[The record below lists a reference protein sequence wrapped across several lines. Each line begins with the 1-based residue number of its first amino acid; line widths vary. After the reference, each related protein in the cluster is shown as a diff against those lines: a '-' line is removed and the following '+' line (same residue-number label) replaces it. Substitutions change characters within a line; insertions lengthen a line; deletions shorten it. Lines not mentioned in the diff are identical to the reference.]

1 MTRRIWLLTGASG
14 GLGSALARAASAGG
28 DEVFA
33 ISRKSVDINDP
44 EQVRRAVAEAVAAL
58 GRIDVVVNNAG
69 YAAAGAFEELSDSAL
84 REQFEVNFFA
94 AADVLRATL
103 PYLRAA
109 RSGHIV
115 QISSL
120 AGQIGAPGMSAY
132 TASKHALEG
141 LSVSLAEELAPFG
154 IRVSIVE
161 PGAINTGFRRSW
173 AERERPGTIADY
185 DDLAARL
192 DHIGRDARRPTE
204 PEEVAAA
211 IIALVDLPEPPLR
224 LVVGSDAAAGI
235 RAARTRQLAE
245 LETRWIA

>member
-1 MTRRIWLLTGASG
+1 MRRRVWLLTGASG
-14 GLGSALARAASAGG
+14 GLGSALARLASAAG
-28 DEVFA
+28 DEVVA
-33 ISRKSVDINDP
+33 IGRKSVDITDP
-44 EQVRRAVAEAVAAL
+44 AQVRRAVAEAVATF

-69 YAAAGAFEELSDSAL
+69 YAAAGAFEELSDAAL

-132 TASKHALEG
+132 TARKHALEG

-154 IRVSIVE
+154 VRVSIVE
-161 PGAINTGFRRSW
+161 PGAISTGFRRSW
-173 AERERPGTIADY
+173 VERERPGTIADY

-192 DHIGRDARRPTE
+192 DRIGRDAHRPTE
-204 PEEVAAA
+204 PEDVAAA
-211 IIALVDLPEPPLR
+211 ILALTDLPEPPLR
-224 LVVGSDAAAGI
+224 LPVGSDAAAGI
-235 RAARTRQLAE
+235 RAARTRQLAD
-245 LETRWIA
+245 LETEWTA

>member
-1 MTRRIWLLTGASG
+1 MGRRIWLLTGASG
-14 GLGSALARAASAGG
+14 GLGTALTRAASTAG
-28 DEVFA
+28 DEVVA
-33 ISRKSVDINDP
+33 ISREDLSDP
-44 EQVRRAVAEAVAAL
+44 ARVRRVVAEAVTAF

-69 YAAAGAFEELSDSAL
+69 YAAAGAFEELSDSAI

-94 AADVLRATL
+94 AAEVVRATL

-154 IRVSIVE
+154 IRVGIVE
-161 PGAINTGFRRSW
+161 PGALNTGFRQSW
-173 AERERPGTIADY
+173 AGRERPGAIADY

-192 DHIGRDARRPTE
+192 DLLGHDTHRPTE
-204 PEEVAAA
+204 PEDVADA
-211 IIALVDLPEPPLR
+211 IVALVGLPEPPLR
-224 LVVGSDAAAGI
+224 LAVGSDAAAGI
-235 RAARTRQLAE
+235 RAARTRQLTD

>member
-1 MTRRIWLLTGASG
+1 MRRRVWLLTGASG
-14 GLGSALARAASAGG
+14 GLGSTLARLASAAG
-28 DEVFA
+28 DEVVA
-33 ISRKSVDINDP
+33 IGRKSVDITDP
-44 EQVRRAVAEAVAAL
+44 AQVRWAVAEAAATF

-69 YAAAGAFEELSDSAL
+69 YAAAGAFEELSDAAL

-185 DDLAARL
+185 DGL
-192 DHIGRDARRPTE
+192 DRIGRDARRPTE

-211 IIALVDLPEPPLR
+211 ILALVDLPEPPLR
-224 LVVGSDAAAGI
+224 LPVGSDAAAGI
-235 RAARTRQLAE
+235 RAARTRQLAD
-245 LETRWIA
+245 LETRWTA

>member
-1 MTRRIWLLTGASG
+1 MGKRVWLVTGASG
-14 GLGSALARAASAGG
+14 GLGSALVHAVRAAG

-33 ISRKSVDINDP
+33 ISRKSVDISDP
-44 EQVRRAVAEAVAAL
+44 EQVRRAVAGAVTAL

-94 AADVLRATL
+94 AANVLRATL

-120 AGQIGAPGMSAY
+120 TGQIGAPGMSAY

-154 IRVSIVE
+154 IQVSIVE
-161 PGAINTGFRRSW
+161 PGAVNTGFRRSW

-192 DHIGRDARRPTE
+192 DRMGRDARRPTE

-211 IIALVDLPEPPLR
+211 IIALVGLPQPPLR
-224 LVVGSDAAAGI
+224 LTVGSDASAGI
-235 RAARTRQLAE
+235 RAARIRQLAD